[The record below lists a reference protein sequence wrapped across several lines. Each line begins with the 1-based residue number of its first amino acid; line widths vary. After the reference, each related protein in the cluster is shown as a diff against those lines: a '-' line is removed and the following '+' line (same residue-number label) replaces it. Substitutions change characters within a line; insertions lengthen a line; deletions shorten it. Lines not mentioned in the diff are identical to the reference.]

1 MSIVTLFDTI
11 WLVVAEFATT
21 TGIKLVL
28 SILLL
33 IVGRWLIKFS
43 LRRLSESKA
52 FRGMDPGAR
61 TFLRS
66 FSSVVLTI
74 ILILT
79 AASILGVPLTSVM
92 ALLASAG
99 LAVGLAL
106 QGALG
111 NLAGGLIIL
120 IFKPFRVGDFVDTT
134 GGSGT
139 VEEINIFYTILV
151 TSDNQKITLPNGNL
165 TNTAITNYSTTTT
178 RRLNLELTVAIDSDI
193 EQVKT
198 LILAAAKAHPAVM
211 PDPAPFC
218 RLVRHSD
225 TGLVFALRVW
235 ALRERYWDMYHDLIE
250 SIKVSLD
257 QNGIMIPTGSVQ
269 PRSVNRP

>member
-1 MSIVTLFDTI
+1 MSFYSLLDTFWIQIV
-11 WLVVAEFATT
+11 EFATT

-43 LRRLSESKA
+43 LRRLSESHA
-52 FRGMDPGAR
+52 FSKMDPGAR

-66 FSSVVLTI
+66 FSSVVLMI

-79 AASILGVPLTSVM
+79 AASIIGVPLTSVM

-120 IFKPFRVGDFVDTT
+120 IFKPFRVGDYIDTT

-151 TSDNQKITLPNGNL
+151 TPDNQKITLPNGSL
-165 TNTAITNYSTTTT
+165 TNSAIKNYSIGEN
-178 RRLNLELTVAIDSDI
+178 RRLDLEISVAYDSDLI
-193 EQVKT
+193 QVKK
-198 LILAAAKAHPAVM
+198 LLLDLAESHPAIHSE
-211 PDPAPFC
+211 PAVFC
-218 RLVRHSD
+218 RLLRNSD
-225 TGLVFALRVW
+225 IGMVFALRAW
-235 ALRERYWDMYHDLIE
+235 TRRDRFWDTYHDLQE
-250 SIKVSLD
+250 SIKLMFD
-257 QNGIMIPTGSVQ
+257 QNNIVIPSPVILPQ
-269 PRSVNRP
+269 RAK

>member
-1 MSIVTLFDTI
+1 MSLVTILDTFWVQIV
-11 WLVVAEFATT
+11 EFATT

-28 SILLL
+28 AILLL
-33 IVGRWLIKFS
+33 IFGRWLIRFG
-43 LRRLSESKA
+43 LRRLSGSRA
-52 FRGMDPGAR
+52 FSGMDPGAR

-66 FSSVVLTI
+66 FSSVVLMI

-79 AASILGVPLTSVM
+79 AASIIGVPLTSVM

-99 LAVGLAL
+99 LAIGLAL

-120 IFKPFRVGDFVDTT
+120 IFKPFRVGDYIETS

-139 VEEINIFYTILV
+139 VQEINIFYTIMI
-151 TSDNQKITLPNGNL
+151 TPDNQRITLPNGNL
-165 TNTAITNYSTTTT
+165 TNSAITNFSSEPT
-178 RRLNLELTVAIDSDI
+178 RRMNLELSVAFDSDI

-198 LILAAAKAHPAVM
+198 LLLAVATAHPAVQAE
-211 PDPAPFC
+211 PAPFC

-225 TGLVFALRVW
+225 IGMVFALRTWVK
-235 ALRERYWDMYHDLIE
+235 REQYWDTYHDLLE
-250 SIKVSLD
+250 AVKASFD
-257 QNGIMIPTGSVQ
+257 QQGIVIPSPLV
-269 PRSVNRP
+269 PPHRAHR